1 MPLNFRTDSLPT
13 AQLSKGITRSY
24 ELGIEQTRWRWK
36 DLAAELVA
44 VQSLA
49 SLRGDDQPNLLEEEL
64 RSPKQ
69 VLHSVQIGFNKNP
82 KSFDVYSEREEE
94 EEVPLVWRKK
104 GVRGR
109 NALTVGV
116 PDLEAVEGVTDT
128 KLDNEPTKSGRER
141 KLKGKG
147 KMVESHTK
155 GDKKRYVTRGEVQ
168 KVIESVI
175 AGNEIQTE
183 RNIKRRR
190 DGHVPKGLK

>member
-1 MPLNFRTDSLPT
+1 MFKRLVEGDLPE
-13 AQLSKGITRSY
+13 SKGQ
-24 ELGIEQTRWRWK
+24 G
-36 DLAAELVA
+36 
-44 VQSLA
+44 
-49 SLRGDDQPNLLEEEL
+49 GDDQPNLLEEEL

-69 VLHSVQIGFNKNP
+69 VLHSVQTGFNKNP
-82 KSFDVYSEREEE
+82 KSFDVYSERKEE

-104 GVRGR
+104 GVRGG

-141 KLKGKG
+141 KCKGKG

-190 DGHVPKGLK
+190 DGHVPKGPASTPLPVGSSETESDDIAILVVKRNKEAEIE